1 MPRIAI
7 IPGDGVGPEII
18 EAVLPVLE
26 AASDKHGIPLEL
38 KFYEAGDLTKE
49 RRGVALPSDTFEGV
63 RKADAT
69 LMVAIGETA
78 REVILPLRQK
88 LDLYVNLRP
97 ARSYPVPNAVQ
108 GFHVTIVR
116 ENTEGLYVR
125 AGWSSEYAAL
135 DLRVITRH
143 GSERIARFGYRY
155 AKENGLSRV
164 YVVHKAN
171 VLRGCQLFRE
181 VCRRV
186 AEEEGFEYREMYV
199 DAAAMRLA
207 MDRPFDLI
215 ITTNMFGDILADL
228 AAAYIGGLGMYP
240 SGNIG
245 EDNAIFE
252 PVHGT
257 APDIA
262 GKGIANPMATI
273 LSAAMMFRW
282 LGFVRV
288 ADDIERAVWKACEM
302 GYTTPD
308 VGGKMRT
315 KEVGN
320 KILELLSS
328 SNHKDV

>member
-1 MPRIAI
+1 MPKIAL
-7 IPGDGVGPEII
+7 IPGDGVGPEIM
-18 EAVLPVLE
+18 EAVIPVLE
-26 AASDKHGIPLEL
+26 TLADKHGIALQMEL
-38 KFYEAGDLTKE
+38 YEAGDETKR

-69 LMVAIGETA
+69 LMVAVGETA
-78 REVILPLRQK
+78 KEVILPIRQE

-97 ARSYPVPNAVQ
+97 AKSYPVPNAVE
-108 GFHVTIVR
+108 GFDVTIVR

-125 AGWSSEYAAL
+125 AGWTNGETAV
-135 DLRVITRH
+135 DLRVATKR
-143 GSERIARFGYRY
+143 GSERICRYGFRY
-155 AKENGLSRV
+155 ARDAGKERV

-171 VLRGCQLFRE
+171 VLLGCKLFRG
-181 VCRRV
+181 VCSSV
-186 AEEEGFEYREMYV
+186 AREEGFEYREMYV

-207 MDRPFDLI
+207 MDRPFDVI

-245 EDNAIFE
+245 DDNAVFE

-262 GKGIANPMATI
+262 GKGVANPMATL
-273 LSAAMMFRW
+273 LSAAMMFNW
-282 LGFVRV
+282 LGYRE
-288 ADDIERAVWKACEM
+288 AGEDLERAIWRACEL

-308 VGGKMRT
+308 VGGRMRT
-315 KEVGN
+315 WEVCEGVRG
-320 KILELLSS
+320 LLSKS
-328 SNHKDV
+328 KG

>member
-1 MPRIAI
+1 MPRIAL
-7 IPGDGVGPEII
+7 IPGDGVGPEIM
-18 EAVLPVLE
+18 EAVVPVLE
-26 AASDKHGIPLEL
+26 ILADKHGITLQMEM
-38 KFYEAGDLTKE
+38 YEAGDETKR
-49 RRGVALPSDTFEGV
+49 RRGVALPEETFEGV

-69 LMVAIGETA
+69 LMVAVGETA
-78 REVILPLRQK
+78 KEVILPIRQE

-97 ARSYPVPNAVQ
+97 AKSYPVPNAVE
-108 GFHVTIVR
+108 GFDITIVR

-125 AGWSSEYAAL
+125 AGWSSGDTAV
-135 DLRVITRH
+135 DLRVITKR
-143 GSERIARFGYRY
+143 GSERICRYGYRY
-155 AKENGLSRV
+155 ARDMDKERV

-171 VLRGCQLFRE
+171 VLLGCRLFRE
-181 VCRRV
+181 VCSSV

-199 DAAAMRLA
+199 DTAAMRLA
-207 MDRPFDLI
+207 MDRPFDVI

-245 EDNAIFE
+245 DENAVFE

-262 GKGIANPMATI
+262 GKGLANPMATL

-282 LGFVRV
+282 LGYEEASR
-288 ADDIERAVWKACEM
+288 DLEEAVWKACKL

-308 VGGKMRT
+308 VGGRMRT
-315 KEVGN
+315 WEVCAS
-320 KILELLSS
+320 IRDLLSGT
-328 SNHKDV
+328 

>member
-7 IPGDGVGPEII
+7 IPGDGVGPEIM
-18 EAVLPVLE
+18 EGVLPVLE
-26 AASDKHGIPLEL
+26 AVADKYGIPLEL

-63 RKADAT
+63 KKADAT

-78 REVILPLRQK
+78 KEVILPLRQE

-97 ARSYPVPNAVQ
+97 AKSYPVPNAVKD
-108 GFHVTIVR
+108 FRVTIVR

-125 AGWSSEYAAL
+125 AGWYSEHAAL
-135 DLRVITRH
+135 DVRVITRH

-155 AKENGLSRV
+155 ARENSLDRV

-171 VLRGCQLFRE
+171 VLRSCQLFRD
-181 VCRRV
+181 VCRKV

-207 MDRPFDLI
+207 KDRPFDLI

-245 EDNAIFE
+245 DERAIFE

-282 LGFVRV
+282 LGFTEV
-288 ADDIERAVWKACEM
+288 ANDLERAVWRACEM

-308 VGGKMRT
+308 VGGRMRT
-315 KEVGN
+315 KEVCD
-320 KILELLSS
+320 KIIELLSS
-328 SNHKDV
+328 NA